1 MAFFHLS
8 AYLLLAG
15 NSNFLLRLGVLKR
28 RFRGR
33 KGLRKSG
40 VEAEAAAEE
49 RAGCGEGWPR
59 CRGAA
64 GGVSVAE
71 DCRDD
76 AAEGSSWGVV
86 SLRSCN
92 GEETISGLLVH
103 VSINA
108 TIFEMATEIRH

>member
-1 MAFFHLS
+1 MAFFHWIAS
-8 AYLLLAG
+8 LLLAG

-40 VEAEAAAEE
+40 VEAEAAAAEE

-71 DCRDD
+71 DCRED

-92 GEETISGLLVH
+92 GDETILDLLV
-103 VSINA
+103 
-108 TIFEMATEIRH
+108 

>member
-1 MAFFHLS
+1 MADQSILNKFFHWS
-8 AYLLLAG
+8 ASLLLAG

-40 VEAEAAAEE
+40 VEALAAAEE

-71 DCRDD
+71 DCRDAAAGAA

-92 GEETISGLLVH
+92 GDETIGLNLIVM
-103 VSINA
+103 
-108 TIFEMATEIRH
+108 F